1 MSLLSGFAAAARH
14 GAVRFAAIT
23 IALTLPAIAQA
34 ADVRGFASPGP
45 LGVILFQACQ
55 GNNSD
60 RNVAKIEDATPESAL
75 SAGLEAVRAIMLES
89 GRPIYVEFRGTPTG
103 NGLKATQFV
112 RANGTLNSCA
122 TVGTSLPTG
131 TRLWAG
137 GQEPNW
143 QLVVGPREAR
153 LERPGGKPVRFPA
166 APFAPAGKPETNR
179 TIDAWS
185 AADGG
190 TVRVELSDQMCTDG
204 SSETAYGTRATL
216 RYGSATYEGCAA
228 RF

>member
-1 MSLLSGFAAAARH
+1 
-14 GAVRFAAIT
+14 
-23 IALTLPAIAQA
+23 
-34 ADVRGFASPGP
+34 
-45 LGVILFQACQ
+45 
-55 GNNSD
+55 
-60 RNVAKIEDATPESAL
+60 
-75 SAGLEAVRAIMLES
+75 MLES
-89 GRPIYVEFRGTPTG
+89 GRPIYVEFRGTATG

-122 TVGTSLPTG
+122 TAGTSLPTG

-190 TVRVELSDQMCTDG
+190 PVRVELSDQMCTDG
-204 SSETAYGTRATL
+204 SSEAAYGTRATL
-216 RYGSATYEGCAA
+216 RYGIAAYELCRAVLTSGMPRAPLDPCFMRAPA
-228 RF
+228 GRPSGSSLALHRSPGRLC